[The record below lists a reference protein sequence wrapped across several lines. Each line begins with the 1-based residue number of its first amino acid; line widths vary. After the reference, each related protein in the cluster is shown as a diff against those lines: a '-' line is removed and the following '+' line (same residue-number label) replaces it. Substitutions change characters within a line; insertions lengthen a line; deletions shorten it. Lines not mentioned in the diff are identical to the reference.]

1 MTFRDAASRTIPG
14 TPTLVAAV
22 LLLICLAWLPPAAR
36 AADTGA
42 GGTERAP
49 YILGVFPFIPAAS
62 IEGLFAPIAAE
73 LSAAVGRP
81 VILRTTDSFD
91 KFMAGLRRREYDLAF
106 VQPFDYVDIARP
118 KGYFPL
124 ARRSEDLVSV
134 LVSRSESPLRTIKD
148 LKGKRL
154 GMPPETAAVSILNRI
169 ALKKAGLTPGTGVTV
184 EYFSSHQA
192 CLQQLLVGHVDA
204 CGISPTGARL
214 VENQMG
220 VRFRELGRS
229 PAIPH
234 TLFVAHGRIPA
245 RERQAMTAVLGST
258 DLAKVPAEFRSL
270 FVTEGQKPFRRVD
283 DREYEPVRRHL
294 RLLGRP

>member
-1 MTFRDAASRTIPG
+1 MTARDTASRTIPR
-14 TPTLVAAV
+14 TSAILAAV
-22 LLLICLAWLPPAAR
+22 LLLICLAWLPPAAL
-36 AADTGA
+36 AADSGA
-42 GGTERAP
+42 GGKERPP

-73 LSAAVGRP
+73 LSAVVGRP

-91 KFMAGLRRREYDLAF
+91 KFMSGLRRREYDIAF
-106 VQPFDYVDIARP
+106 VQPFDYVDIAKP
-118 KGYFPL
+118 KGYLPL
-124 ARRSEDLVSV
+124 ARRSEDLASA
-134 LVSRSESPLRTIKD
+134 LMTRAESPLRTIKD
-148 LKGKRL
+148 LRGKRL

-169 ALKKAGLTPGTGVTV
+169 ALKKAGLAPGTDVTV
-184 EYFSSHQA
+184 EFFSSHQA

-245 RERQAMTAVLGST
+245 RERQAMTGVLAST
-258 DLAKVPAEFRSL
+258 DLEKVPAQFRTL
-270 FVTEGQKPFRRVD
+270 FVTDGRKPFRRAD
-283 DREYEPVRRHL
+283 DREYDPVRRYL